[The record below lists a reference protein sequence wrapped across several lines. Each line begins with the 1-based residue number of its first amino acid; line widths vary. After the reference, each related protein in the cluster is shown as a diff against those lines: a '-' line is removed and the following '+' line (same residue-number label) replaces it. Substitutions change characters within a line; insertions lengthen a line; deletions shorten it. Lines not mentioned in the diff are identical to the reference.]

1 MAAIRMVCGTVN
13 ALMKK
18 FISYYTKVNKQLF
31 HKISVEIAE
40 VLKMGKKK
48 ERDTYNKVRVFEFP
62 NMIVRVYFPDIT
74 EEENKRRMKQLYDAA
89 EELLREVY
97 KI

>member
-1 MAAIRMVCGTVN
+1 
-13 ALMKK
+13 
-18 FISYYTKVNKQLF
+18 
-31 HKISVEIAE
+31 
-40 VLKMGKKK
+40 MGKKK